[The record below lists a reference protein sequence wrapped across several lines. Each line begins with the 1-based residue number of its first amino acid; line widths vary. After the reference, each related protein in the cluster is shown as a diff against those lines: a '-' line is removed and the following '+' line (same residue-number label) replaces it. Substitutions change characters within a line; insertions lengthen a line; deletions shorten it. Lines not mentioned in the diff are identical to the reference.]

1 MGNSA
6 MSKQGLRS
14 IGVIMLIAGLSG
26 GCSDGTDVQV
36 AKSGPPISEEA
47 SGGPPPPASSGKSK
61 LGEAP
66 PKGGGS
72 PSKSPQEFSR

>member
-6 MSKQGLRS
+6 MSKRGLQS
-14 IGVIMLIAGLSG
+14 IGVIVLAAGLSG

-36 AKSGPPISEEA
+36 AKSGPPVTAES
-47 SGGPPPPASSGKSK
+47 SGGPPPGPTAKTKIGQ
-61 LGEAP
+61 AP

-72 PSKSPQEFSR
+72 PSKSPQEFSK